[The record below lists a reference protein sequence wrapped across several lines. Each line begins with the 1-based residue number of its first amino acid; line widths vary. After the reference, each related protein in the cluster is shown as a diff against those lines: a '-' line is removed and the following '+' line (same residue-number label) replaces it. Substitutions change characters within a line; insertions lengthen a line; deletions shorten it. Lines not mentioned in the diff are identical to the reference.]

1 MNGAMTDDISG
12 IWVGWWAQM
21 QIVVHVGKKLRFVK
35 IADMAVVLSEWY
47 MCHCWWPYTT
57 GSRFPVKS
65 NPDSYFQRFL
75 PFVIMQTVGKFL
87 LNEYHFLSLLSV
99 LLSPMCFIFVCLSIF
114 VERCVVE
121 LQTDAVGAVRWTN
134 LAEPLK
140 TLEFSFVQITNEWL
154 R

>member
-1 MNGAMTDDISG
+1 
-12 IWVGWWAQM
+12 
-21 QIVVHVGKKLRFVK
+21 
-35 IADMAVVLSEWY
+35 
-47 MCHCWWPYTT
+47 
-57 GSRFPVKS
+57 
-65 NPDSYFQRFL
+65 
-75 PFVIMQTVGKFL
+75 MQTVGKFL